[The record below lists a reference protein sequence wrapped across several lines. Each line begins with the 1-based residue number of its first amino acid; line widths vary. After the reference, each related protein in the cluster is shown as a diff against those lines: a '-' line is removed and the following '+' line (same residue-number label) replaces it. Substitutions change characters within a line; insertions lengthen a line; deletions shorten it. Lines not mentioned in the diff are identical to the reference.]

1 MHAELENIFTR
12 LLDLSKT
19 YPQLF
24 ALVGQISQILNEQNL
39 NKKNRQFAHWQKIL
53 SATANFGQAE
63 SFELNSAKV
72 SLKKANMSKNQIAG
86 LKKLILKL
94 APWRKGPFELFGL
107 HIDSEWQSNLK
118 WDRLIPHLNV
128 KDKIILDIGCSNAYY
143 AWRTLGLDASLVVGI
158 DPSILFFCQFLA
170 IKQALPANAFLA
182 SSGSKFP
189 IKQRIFHL
197 PVALE
202 DIQKDLPIFDIVFNM
217 GVLYHRQSPIDHL
230 NLIYR
235 KLKKGG
241 EFFLETLVIE
251 GSATE
256 VLVPEGDYAGMSN
269 VWFLPSVKALKIW
282 LKKIGFVNIKVLDL
296 NQTNTEEQRS
306 TEFMHTLS
314 LKDFL
319 SADLSTTKEGLPPP
333 LRLILRAQKP

>member
-1 MHAELENIFTR
+1 MHRELENVFTR
-12 LLDLSKT
+12 LLELSKI

-24 ALVGQISQILNEQNL
+24 KLVGQISQVLNEQNL
-39 NKKNRQFAHWQKIL
+39 TKKNSQFAHWQKIL
-53 SATANFGQAE
+53 SATANFGYAE

-72 SLKKANMSKNQIAG
+72 SFKKTNMSQSQLAG
-86 LKKLILKL
+86 LKNLILKL

-118 WDRLIPHLNV
+118 WDRLKPHLNV
-128 KDKIILDIGCSNAYY
+128 KGKIILDIGCSNAYY
-143 AWRTLGLDASLVVGI
+143 AWRTLGLDAELVVGI

-170 IKQALPANAFLA
+170 IKQALPQNAFLA
-182 SSGSKFP
+182 NSESKFP
-189 IKQRIFHL
+189 LQQRIFHL

-202 DIQKDLPIFDIVFNM
+202 DMQKDLPIFDSVFNM
-217 GVLYHRQSPIDHL
+217 GVLYHRQSPIEHL

-241 EFFLETLVIE
+241 DLFLETLVIE
-251 GSATE
+251 GSATQ

-269 VWFLPSVKALKIW
+269 VWFLPSVEALKIW

-296 NQTNTEEQRS
+296 NQTNSEEQRS
-306 TEFMHTLS
+306 TEFMQTLS
-314 LKDFL
+314 LQDFL
-319 SADLSTTKEGLPPP
+319 TQDLSATKEGLPPP
-333 LRLILRAQKP
+333 LRLILYAQKP